1 MKLKISG
8 ALIFTFFI
16 SAIVVASLVT
26 SREWSFATRLFPWA
40 IGIPALALCAIQLF
54 FEIWKTR
61 SAAAEEKDSGIMDLQ
76 VERGIPPGG
85 KHIRMDLRPIRGH
98 HARRIRH
105 HGAFVCLVLSDF
117 SGS

>member
-76 VERGIPPGG
+76 VERGIPPAGG
-85 KHIRMDLRPIRGH
+85 QTYSDGSSAYSGPSCSSDSSS
-98 HARRIRH
+98 RRL
-105 HGAFVCLVLSDF
+105 CL
-117 SGS
+117 SGSI